1 MALSTAKLFRTGS
14 FSMYHVWLLR
24 CFPFCAAYVDS
35 LTKKTF
41 YPKDEQRNPIRLFY
55 CSSEQIGSYLIR
67 YKWISGFD
75 CDSLVPIKRLPKYFD
90 RYRSEKKEKKLQI
103 SRTVNGIVNT
113 NHEWASTPFPF
124 GSNFSALELIAIS
137 SPIKFLL
144 RLAFSP
150 ICGSNSRV
158 HLYINNIKSVNTNII
173 SNSEFST
180 IFCNKL
186 LADEYRRGEY
196 KVQS

>member
-14 FSMYHVWLLR
+14 FSMYHVWVLR

-150 ICGSNSRV
+150 ICGSNSSSFV
-158 HLYINNIKSVNTNII
+158 H
-173 SNSEFST
+173 
-180 IFCNKL
+180 
-186 LADEYRRGEY
+186 
-196 KVQS
+196 